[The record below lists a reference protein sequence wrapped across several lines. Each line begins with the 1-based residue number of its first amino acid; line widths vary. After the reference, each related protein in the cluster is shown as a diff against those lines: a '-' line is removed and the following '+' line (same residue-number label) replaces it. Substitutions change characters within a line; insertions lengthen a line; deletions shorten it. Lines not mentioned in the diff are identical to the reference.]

1 MRWIKCGD
9 LENLRWIDRMVVVG
23 GWLGKAKVKEAK
35 KWFDENQVMVQVF
48 SLRCYDKQAKNISMT
63 KKQRS

>member
-48 SLRCYDKQAKNISMT
+48 
-63 KKQRS
+63 

>member
-1 MRWIKCGD
+1 
-9 LENLRWIDRMVVVG
+9 MVVVG